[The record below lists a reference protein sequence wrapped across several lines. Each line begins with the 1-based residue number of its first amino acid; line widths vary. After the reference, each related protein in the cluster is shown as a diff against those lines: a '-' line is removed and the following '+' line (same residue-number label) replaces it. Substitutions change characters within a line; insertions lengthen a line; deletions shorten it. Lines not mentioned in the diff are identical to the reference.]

1 MSTQYD
7 DIGATYE
14 EMRQLPIAILQDANV
29 EAAIAP
35 FIKDAKVLDLACG
48 TGYYS
53 HKFLEWGAKQVVGV
67 DISKGMVDA
76 ANAGSTDLG
85 KLNFHVGDCSV
96 PFQYDRGPFDVV
108 FGAWLLNY
116 ASDGKVMANMFRN
129 ASVNLKGSGHFIG
142 VTPPPT
148 NDPRG
153 HCEKAL
159 AVAPAQYGGVVV
171 TIERNVEEGVA
182 THLTATMKRG
192 KVEFDAYH
200 LSKKLYERSARE
212 GGLEGALTWRPVDS
226 PDIRTDVL
234 ESLRTPSW
242 DNYMMVPHLSTL
254 VVAKTQPVR
263 S

>member
-14 EMRQLPIAILQDANV
+14 EMRQLPVSILQDANV

-53 HKFLEWGAKQVVGV
+53 QKFLEWGAKQVVGV

-76 ANAGSTDLG
+76 ANAGSAHLDRLR
-85 KLNFHVGDCSV
+85 FHVGDCSV
-96 PFQYDRGPFDVV
+96 PFQYDGGPFDVV

-116 ASDGKVMANMFRN
+116 ASDSKAMADMFRN
-129 ASVNLKGSGHFIG
+129 ASVNLKDSGHFIG
-142 VTPPPT
+142 VTPPAT

-159 AVAPAQYGGVVV
+159 AVEPAQYGGVVV
-171 TIERNVEEGVA
+171 TISRDVEEGVA
-182 THLTATMKRG
+182 AHFTARMKTG
-192 KVEFDAYH
+192 MIEFDFYH

-226 PDIRTDVL
+226 PDLRPDVL
-234 ESLRTPSW
+234 ESLCTPSW
-242 DNYMMVPHLSTL
+242 DKYMMVPHMSTL
-254 VVAKTQPVR
+254 VVAKK
-263 S
+263 